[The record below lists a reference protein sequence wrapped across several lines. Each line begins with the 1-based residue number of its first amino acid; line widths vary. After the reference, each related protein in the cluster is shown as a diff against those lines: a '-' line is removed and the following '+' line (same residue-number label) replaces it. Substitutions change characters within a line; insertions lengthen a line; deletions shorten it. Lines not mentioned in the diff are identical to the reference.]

1 MITVIMKVLLT
12 CISNLKVLVKSFSI
26 EFVKIHFIHTRTQ
39 HQSKTLTIIHNGINV
54 SFLYNISYDSS
65 IYHKQNNYQNGQ
77 SHDYVLYT
85 RQYSPQFY
93 FRPFLLLS
101 AVECKTGI
109 ILKITVLIRKSIYFN
124 SVWLNSRWDKT
135 V

>member
-65 IYHKQNNYQNGQ
+65 IYHIQNNYQNGQ

-85 RQYSPQFY
+85 RQYSPPFY

-124 SVWLNSRWDKT
+124 CVWLNSRWDKT

>member
-65 IYHKQNNYQNGQ
+65 IYHIQNNYQNGQ

-85 RQYSPQFY
+85 RQYSSLFY
-93 FRPFLLLS
+93 FRPFLSLS

-124 SVWLNSRWDKT
+124 CVWLNSRWDKT
-135 V
+135 L